1 MAGIIVVRSN
11 FVLNQVDIG
20 DDVVLS
26 TVQGLGL
33 ENAAKSDV
41 TQGMYDL
48 IMSLRETE

>member
-1 MAGIIVVRSN
+1 M
-11 FVLNQVDIG
+11 Q
-20 DDVVLS
+20 
-26 TVQGLGL
+26 